1 MKIVL
6 KTKNSKQFTT
16 EFPNLSES
24 TVRYSTKLYEQKMKD
39 KAKKDNP
46 LPVKAL
52 LTQPRG
58 HPPLLLELDTKLL
71 RAVRRK
77 GGVISIHV
85 LRATAETLIKCN
97 PAFAQQLSG
106 FEMPCSW
113 VQSLYRRM
121 KFTRRAGRTS
131 HSLYLRESMKN
142 ARLSI

>member
-1 MKIVL
+1 
-6 KTKNSKQFTT
+6 
-16 EFPNLSES
+16 
-24 TVRYSTKLYEQKMKD
+24 MKD

-58 HPPLLLELDTKLL
+58 HPPLLLELDTKLIQL
-71 RAVRRK
+71 LQAVRRK

-97 PAFAQQLSG
+97 PAFAQQLSE

-113 VQSLYRRM
+113 VQSLYRQM
-121 KFTRRAGRTS
+121 KFIRRAGRTS

-142 ARLSI
+142 AHLSI